1 MLKKFIA
8 CAILLVSMCTSMCF
22 AENSQSSNAVDS
34 FTWKYFSTLNKDDNI
49 FYSPYSLTTALS
61 VVANGSEG
69 QTQSE
74 ILDAL
79 SSNSLDD
86 LNSFYKSFQN
96 DISSN
101 YNGNGRTLADSNLLL
116 INKNYAA
123 NGINKEYQKIVED
136 VYKSTV
142 READF
147 IGNLE
152 GEKQNISKWVANK
165 TNNFIPNYQS
175 IVTADTIMDILNVVY
190 FKGDWDIPF
199 KPHYTTT
206 EQFSNKD
213 NTKSNVKM
221 MNQSFKNDIKY
232 YEDSNYKAIELPYKR
247 LNGRTIAAMYL
258 VLPFNSSSLNIAD
271 KWATES
277 LEYKQA
283 FLENVRTAPTFY
295 GKVYVKLP
303 KFELDLE
310 NKIVTNLKSMGIQRA
325 FTNDAEFFKMIDNSS
340 LKIGSVNHRAKIKV
354 DESGTEAAAVTEVE
368 MLTTSAMPMPEV
380 IKNFYADRP
389 FLFIIKD
396 VQSNVDL
403 FVGVVN
409 NL

>member
-1 MLKKFIA
+1 MLKKIIT
-8 CAILLVSMCTSMCF
+8 CAVLSLLMLVSTCF
-22 AENSQSSNAVDS
+22 ADNSQLTNAVDR

-49 FYSPYSLTTALS
+49 FFSPYSLTTALS

-74 ILDAL
+74 ILNVL
-79 SSNSLDD
+79 SSDSLDN
-86 LNSFYKSFQN
+86 LNSFYKNFQN

-101 YNGNGRTLADSNLLL
+101 YNGNGRTLSDSNLLL

-123 NGINKEYQKIVED
+123 NGINKDYKKVVED
-136 VYKSTV
+136 VYRSTV

-147 IGNLE
+147 NGNLE
-152 GEKQNISKWVANK
+152 VEKQNISKWVANK

-199 KPHYTTT
+199 KPQYTTT

-213 NTKSNVKM
+213 NTKSSVKM

-247 LNGRTIAAMYL
+247 LNGRTVAAMYL
-258 VLPFNSSSLNIAD
+258 VLPFSSSSLNIAD
-271 KWATES
+271 QWAAES
-277 LEYKQA
+277 LEYKQT
-283 FLENVRTAPTFY
+283 FLENIRTAPTFY

-303 KFELDLE
+303 KFELDIE
-310 NKIVTNLKSMGIQRA
+310 NEIVNNLKLMGVERA
-325 FTNDAEFFKMIDNSS
+325 FTNDAEFFKMINSTS
-340 LKIGSVNHRAKIKV
+340 LKIDNVKHRAKIKV

-368 MLTTSAMPMPEV
+368 MLTTSAMPMPEI
-380 IKNFYADRP
+380 IKNFYADKP

-403 FVGVVN
+403 FAGVVN